1 MQLQRPVP
9 DATPDATRRASA
21 APSPRIVFAGTP
33 DFAVP
38 ALDALIEGGWPPVL
52 VLTQP
57 DRPAGRGR
65 VPRQSPVKVAATG
78 AGIDVLQPER
88 IDASLIER
96 VVAERPDL
104 MVVVA
109 YGLLL
114 PPALLGVPRAGCV
127 NLHASLLPRW
137 RGAAPIQRAIEAGD
151 RETGVCLMQM
161 EAGLD
166 TGPVLAVSRT
176 SIMPEDTAGSLHAR
190 LARIGAQLLR
200 DSVDLLLAGAITAT
214 PQPTAGV
221 TVARRLD
228 ASEAVIDW
236 TCDADLLARRVSAFN
251 PWPIARTR
259 WRDSALRVHRAS
271 GEPLASGLAPG
282 TVCEADARG
291 VLVQC
296 GAGGLR
302 LLELQAAGGRVLP
315 VDAFLRGRPIDV
327 RERLG

>member
-1 MQLQRPVP
+1 MLSQRPVP
-9 DATPDATRRASA
+9 DATRTVSA
-21 APSPRIVFAGTP
+21 ATPPPRIVFAGTP

-38 ALDALIEGGWPPVL
+38 ALDALIEGGWPPTL

-65 VPRQSPVKVAATG
+65 VPRESPVKVAARR

-88 IDASLIER
+88 IDVPLIER
-96 VVAERPDL
+96 LTIERPDL

-114 PPALLGVPRAGCV
+114 PPALLDVPRVGCV

-166 TGPVLAVSRT
+166 TGPVLAVTRSPI
-176 SIMPEDTAGSLHAR
+176 SPEDTAGSLHAR

-200 DSVDLLLAGAITAT
+200 DSVDLLLAGAMTAT
-214 PQPTAGV
+214 PQPSTGV
-221 TVARRLD
+221 TIARRLN

-251 PWPIARTR
+251 PWPIARTG
-259 WRDSALRVHRAS
+259 WRDSTLRVHRACA
-271 GEPLASGLAPG
+271 EPLASGLTPG
-282 TVCEADARG
+282 TVCEVDASG

-296 GAGGLR
+296 GTGGLR

-315 VDAFLRGRPIDV
+315 VDAFLRGRSIEA
-327 RERLG
+327 REQLG